1 MSLLSDTL
9 VFIRHHQDGEIA
21 EKIRNSALGYNMN
34 YGVSSMLLANY
45 AKKTGR
51 NQELAEALWKENFRE
66 AKLTTFM
73 VADPTHLSETQINTY
88 VHGCTN
94 IEMVEIAALYLF
106 SHLDEA
112 LKYAKQW
119 IRSDERYVKMAGYLT
134 IARLAVLKKFGTADD
149 LNEIFSLYETDLVSH
164 DKLLYQSVTKAF
176 QELAFRRQNLKDAI
190 IAKTNYICERNKGT
204 EFELQIREMIQILK
218 YC

>member
-21 EKIRNSALGYNMN
+21 EKIRNSGLGYNMN

-45 AKKTGR
+45 VKRIGR
-51 NQELAEALWKENFRE
+51 NQELADALWKENFRE
-66 AKLTTFM
+66 AKLTAFM
-73 VADPTHLSETQINTY
+73 VADYTKLSETEIDTY

-94 IEMVEIAALYLF
+94 IEMVEIAVLYLF
-106 SHLDEA
+106 SQLDEA
-112 LKYAKQW
+112 LRYAKQW
-119 IRSDERYVKMAGYLT
+119 IHSEERYVKMAGYLT
-134 IARLAVLKKFGTADD
+134 IARLAVLKKFGTFDD
-149 LNEIFSLYETDLVSH
+149 LNEIFSVYETDLISP

-176 QELAFRRQNLKDAI
+176 QELAFRRQDLKDAI

-204 EFELQIREMIQILK
+204 EFELQTREMIQILK

>member
-1 MSLLSDTL
+1 
-9 VFIRHHQDGEIA
+9 
-21 EKIRNSALGYNMN
+21 
-34 YGVSSMLLANY
+34 
-45 AKKTGR
+45 
-51 NQELAEALWKENFRE
+51 
-66 AKLTTFM
+66 M

-164 DKLLYQSVTKAF
+164 DKLLYQSVTKVLQRRIIVAAF
-176 QELAFRRQNLKDAI
+176 
-190 IAKTNYICERNKGT
+190 T
-204 EFELQIREMIQILK
+204 M
-218 YC
+218 